1 MRTATTNGRMTV
13 VREGRHHDVHTAGN
27 GEISTDP
34 TAVLERWDEFR
45 DWECSA
51 GVGMGQTPQ
60 RFLRAGE
67 VDVSEC
73 DPIGTM
79 RHTMT
84 QPDRPW
90 VWSQSPRDA
99 RSTH

>member
-1 MRTATTNGRMTV
+1 MRTATTNGRVTV
-13 VREGRHHDVHTAGN
+13 VREGRHHDVHT
-27 GEISTDP
+27 
-34 TAVLERWDEFR
+34 
-45 DWECSA
+45 A